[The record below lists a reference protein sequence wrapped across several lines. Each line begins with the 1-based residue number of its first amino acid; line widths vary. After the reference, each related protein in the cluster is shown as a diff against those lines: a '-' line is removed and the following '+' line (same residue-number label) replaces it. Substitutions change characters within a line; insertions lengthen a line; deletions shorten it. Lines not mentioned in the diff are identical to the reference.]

1 MGLRHVY
8 ILFRCF
14 STDFW
19 SPCGRGGFLVIL
31 LFRRR
36 AEICCEKGGRQ
47 WPTSLSAPGQMD
59 RLGCVWRPP
68 SCVSSIRVLR
78 VSTVS
83 SPVAI
88 LAHLS
93 HATEDEES
101 IHETL
106 KLQSRSQIFWKI
118 LKNSPLSGHFAALPN
133 NLRWIFH
140 LYWLSFSVQV
150 HSDCGKKLQRY
161 MCCRCC
167 VELGS
172 QQLALLV
179 SEFTLSIIWD
189 DLSLKGYSYLEAMF

>member
-8 ILFRCF
+8 IPSRCF

-36 AEICCEKGGRQ
+36 ADICCEKGGRQ

-68 SCVSSIRVLR
+68 SCGSSIRVLR

-93 HATEDEES
+93 HVTEDEES

-133 NLRWIFH
+133 NLRWEKSWHKRATSPMTVTAQERLPSRREVVKQSSPYKF
-140 LYWLSFSVQV
+140 LSPKFMHETKTPLLANFS
-150 HSDCGKKLQRY
+150 R
-161 MCCRCC
+161 
-167 VELGS
+167 
-172 QQLALLV
+172 
-179 SEFTLSIIWD
+179 F
-189 DLSLKGYSYLEAMF
+189 